1 MNRKR
6 CGRGG
11 GGQEGKRQDI
21 AFGAGVQAEGV
32 DRFGHGN
39 LLYDANGRWM
49 KMAEDKRACAFAAA
63 CRPSRHI
70 LRGRGRT
77 LYSLQVGFMVRA
89 YSPWTGANLK
99 TNRRV
104 PASGGLS
111 ANAGATPFPRR
122 GRGAECSLRTRGGY
136 TLRERNPMCRVCTG
150 LLLSISI
157 MKPIHAMCRVYAGA
171 AVTCATVQPVVS
183 SLTFTDKRGMLL
195 RAFSVAFAGSGRP
208 QGVFA

>member
-1 MNRKR
+1 M
-6 CGRGG
+6 
-11 GGQEGKRQDI
+11 
-21 AFGAGVQAEGV
+21 
-32 DRFGHGN
+32 
-39 LLYDANGRWM
+39 
-49 KMAEDKRACAFAAA
+49 
-63 CRPSRHI
+63 
-70 LRGRGRT
+70 
-77 LYSLQVGFMVRA
+77 
-89 YSPWTGANLK
+89 K

-111 ANAGATPFPRR
+111 ANAGANPFPRR

-136 TLRERNPMCRVCTG
+136 TLRERNPMGRVCTG

-195 RAFSVAFAGSGRP
+195 RAFSVAFAGSAGPKEFLHDHDQRRRP
-208 QGVFA
+208 DRSAYSSRHRSPSAARRRPERQPFGSLPQPLPALSSRPFSRTPSPRKNGPPPFFQAGHRSS